1 MDDKSI
7 NFYLWSASPKIYSH
21 RWWFSYL
28 SCVMLCFWVWLML
41 VWISVSSLFLLHFLC
56 HRIFLVS
63 PTSFQLSPSHRIRIS
78 IGSCFHCTW
87 NLNCQLPGIFYPNW
101 GSFCWNLNCSAK
113 PPTALS
119 SSLWFCPIFSG
130 IDLWAHCWGLEFIDC
145 ISFRKSW
152 FIFWGF
158 SDDVQELIVIWYDRH

>member
-78 IGSCFHCTW
+78 IGSCSHCTW
-87 NLNCQLPGIFYPNW
+87 NLSCQLPGIFYPNW
-101 GSFCWNLNCSAK
+101 GSFCWNLSYFAT
-113 PPTALS
+113 PPTEPS
-119 SSLWFCPIFSG
+119 FSLWFCPQSSETC
-130 IDLWAHCWGLEFIDC
+130 LWVHCWGLEFIGC
-145 ISFRKSW
+145 ISFQNS
-152 FIFWGF
+152 
-158 SDDVQELIVIWYDRH
+158 